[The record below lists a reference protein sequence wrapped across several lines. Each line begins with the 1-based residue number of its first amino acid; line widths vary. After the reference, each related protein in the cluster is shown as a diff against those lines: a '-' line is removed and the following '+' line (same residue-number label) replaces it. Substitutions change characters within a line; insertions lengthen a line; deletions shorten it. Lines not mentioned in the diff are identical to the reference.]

1 MTELRFLLY
10 GKLKLGDKP
19 VSKKLIIIA
28 ASAGLVSF
36 AGAFFLGLFTAP
48 APPEYS
54 DETGQSESGVTG
66 VDMEGMPSP
75 LADITEPTGTTSVS
89 RRQTMEEKQLRSLV
103 FEVREKMQEYKDKL
117 ENLTLREQRLQT
129 TQDAL
134 KKDIQDLKNLRI
146 ELATIVADI
155 KSEREKLHKSRLEI
169 ARSERENLVL
179 IAATYDKMDAS
190 SASKILV
197 SMCSS
202 QEQPDVID
210 TRSNGFDEAVKIL
223 HYMTERT
230 KAKLLAELT
239 TSEPKLAAL
248 LTQKL
253 KRIVEGS

>member
-1 MTELRFLLY
+1 M
-10 GKLKLGDKP
+10 
-19 VSKKLIIIA
+19 SKKLIILA

-36 AGAFFLGLFTAP
+36 VGTFFLGFFTAP
-48 APPEYS
+48 EPPEYF
-54 DETGQSESGVTG
+54 DETSQPGPGVAG
-66 VDMEGMPSP
+66 VGTEEMPSP
-75 LADITEPTGTTSVS
+75 LADITGPTDVTSGD
-89 RRQTMEEKQLRSLV
+89 RRQTMTEKQLRNLV

-129 TQDAL
+129 TQDTL
-134 KKDIQDLKNLRI
+134 KKDIQDLKNLRV

-155 KSEREKLHKSRLEI
+155 KSEREKLLKSRLEI
-169 ARSERENLVL
+169 ARAERENLIL

-197 SMCSS
+197 SMCTN
-202 QEQPDVID
+202 QDQPDVID
-210 TRSNGFDEAVKIL
+210 IQSNGFDEAVKIL

-239 TSEPKLAAL
+239 TAEPKLAAL

>member
-1 MTELRFLLY
+1 
-10 GKLKLGDKP
+10 

-36 AGAFFLGLFTAP
+36 VGAFVLGFFTAP
-48 APPEYS
+48 SPPEYL
-54 DETGQSESGVTG
+54 DETSQPMPEDTVIDTSEMS
-66 VDMEGMPSP
+66 SSF
-75 LADITEPTGTTSVS
+75 ADVTEPAGVILGSQK
-89 RRQTMEEKQLRSLV
+89 QTMAEKQLKTLV
-103 FEVREKMQEYKDKL
+103 FEIRGKMEEYNEKLK
-117 ENLTLREQRLQT
+117 NLTLREQRLQT
-129 TQDAL
+129 TQETL

-155 KSEREKLHKSRLEI
+155 KSEHDKLLKSRLEI
-169 ARSERENLVL
+169 ARTERENLAL

-197 SMCSS
+197 SMCTS
-202 QEQPDVID
+202 ERQPDVID
-210 TRSNGFDEAVKIL
+210 VQSSGFDEAVKIL
-223 HYMTERT
+223 YYMTDRT

-239 TSEPKLAAL
+239 TDEPKLAAL